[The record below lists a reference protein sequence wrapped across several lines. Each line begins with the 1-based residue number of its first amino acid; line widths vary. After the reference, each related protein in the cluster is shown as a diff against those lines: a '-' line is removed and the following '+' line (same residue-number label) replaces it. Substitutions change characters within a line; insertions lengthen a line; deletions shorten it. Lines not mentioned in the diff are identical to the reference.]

1 MIRLVSGKGGVGK
14 SLVAASLAKSFADQ
28 GRKTLLVELGGSR
41 FFEFVYQKPLSFEP
55 QSVESN
61 LSLSLWEGE
70 DCLKEYFQYL
80 LKFPKVVD
88 LFFDNRIMQAL
99 VHGAPGLKELAL
111 TGKITSG
118 EREVGPELPFDE
130 LVIDAYS
137 TGHFKALLS
146 APLAMAKAIS
156 FGPMGAQSRGI
167 HEVLSSLVCEYLVVV
182 TPEELPLT
190 EGMELAQAIEDQVS
204 IRPKIVRNKWWPEFN
219 EAESER
225 LPSAF
230 INRWQRQDHI
240 QKSFDPDPYQ
250 TEITLPQIWSHNNKM
265 KIEQLSHY
273 WREVR

>member
-1 MIRLVSGKGGVGK
+1 MSGKGGVGK
-14 SLVAASLAKSFADQ
+14 SLVAASLAKSLADQ
-28 GRKTLLVELGGSR
+28 GRRTLLVELGGSR
-41 FFEFVYQKPLSFEP
+41 FFEFVYQKPLGFEP
-55 QSVESN
+55 QEIAEN

-80 LKFPKVVD
+80 LRFSKVVD

-111 TGKITSG
+111 TGKITSR

-137 TGHFKALLS
+137 TGHFKAMLA

-167 HEVLSSLVCEYLVVV
+167 HEVLSSSVCEYLVVV

-204 IRPKIVRNKWWPEFN
+204 IRPQIVRNKWWPEY
-219 EAESER
+219 EAVVAKS

-230 INRWQRQDHI
+230 GDQWQRQSRI
-240 QKSFDPDPYQ
+240 QKNFDSDPYQ
-250 TEITLPQIWSHNNKM
+250 ARMTLPQIWSHDNRK
-265 KIEQLSHY
+265 KIELLSRI
-273 WREVR
+273 WGQTL